1 MHPMQTIA
9 CPDSNRSFYT
19 ASEGPRAKSRFDATC
34 KRGAAGPK
42 IAWRLIGM
50 YESVAL
56 MGHRRRCGRSDSKKR
71 VVNRSMRDQPNLLKQ
86 PHSIN
91 EDQRLIVC
99 ASGRSRVKQ
108 LNGRTTDNQSSDGTH
123 RAASSDA
130 ASSDAAS
137 SDAASSAGGR
147 SVKPPAFSTPSPLR
161 HSARPAC
168 RARRRRV
175 SDLEVVLCKA
185 WRA

>member
-1 MHPMQTIA
+1 LTMHPMQTIA

-99 ASGRSRVKQ
+99 ASGRRRVKQ

-123 RAASSDA
+123 RAASSAA
-130 ASSDAAS
+130 ASAAAAS
-137 SDAASSAGGR
+137 AAGGR

-168 RARRRRV
+168 RAGGGRV